1 MWPTIGASLLRVS
14 WGGNDIVLIIT
25 IQPHMVFL
33 STEFDD
39 ELDHLL
45 WTLSI
50 NLHIGSQI
58 LELAS

>member
-1 MWPTIGASLLRVS
+1 MWPTIRVS
-14 WGGNDIVLIIT
+14 WGGNDVILIIT

-39 ELDHLL
+39 EHDRLL
-45 WTLSI
+45 WTI